1 MNYSAK
7 FKKLISDKEKVK
19 QLLSGSHFLSTDFRS
34 WENARKFISKS
45 IHKDGRMLDIG
56 CANGFLLLCLQEW
69 SRHKLEPFG
78 IDNRNEAIEAC
89 KNNFKAYKKRFAV
102 RNVCEMSKLPS
113 CFPKKFDMVFWCV
126 WKDWYFKRDHETG
139 ALNDVLRLV
148 APGGRL
154 ILGFYD
160 GEKRAIESI
169 KRFKELGLRLARI
182 IKNPT
187 GIEMLA
193 WVNVR

>member
-1 MNYSAK
+1 
-7 FKKLISDKEKVK
+7 
-19 QLLSGSHFLSTDFRS
+19 
-34 WENARKFISKS
+34 
-45 IHKDGRMLDIG
+45 
-56 CANGFLLLCLQEW
+56 
-69 SRHKLEPFG
+69 
-78 IDNRNEAIEAC
+78 
-89 KNNFKAYKKRFAV
+89 
-102 RNVCEMSKLPS
+102 MSKLPS